1 MKSGRSE
8 GRTFF
13 FFSFFPLLSGLECE
27 VGTEAVGL
35 NRGFTAM
42 CPGSGMPIEILQPA
56 CLVLVLVWCFCNS
69 GCCGLWRPKRSFKSL
84 GSLGIGQNVLE

>member
-1 MKSGRSE
+1 MKSGRAE

-13 FFSFFPLLSGLECE
+13 FFPFFPLLSGLECE

-42 CPGSGMPIEILQPA
+42 CPVSVMPIEILQPA
-56 CLVLVLVWCFCNS
+56 RLVLVWCFYNS

-84 GSLGIGQNVLE
+84 GSLGIGQKVLE